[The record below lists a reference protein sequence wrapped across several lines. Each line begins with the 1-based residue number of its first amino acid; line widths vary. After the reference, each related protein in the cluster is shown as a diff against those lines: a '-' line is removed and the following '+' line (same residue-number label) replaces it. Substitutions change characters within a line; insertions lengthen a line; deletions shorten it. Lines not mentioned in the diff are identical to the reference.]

1 MIKQTLLVSVFL
13 FANVLQAADR
23 PNILFCIADD
33 WGWPHAGAYGDVA
46 VKTPHFDRLA
56 QGGVLFNHA
65 YVSSPSCTP
74 CRNSILTGQWHWRL
88 KSGANLWSDLPVGLP
103 VYPLLLEDA
112 GYHVGHSRK
121 SYGPGRLEG
130 WDRHPAGKNFKRFA
144 DFLKTRPKG
153 MPFCFWQGSS
163 DPHRV
168 YKLHSGRKS
177 GIDLAK
183 VHLFKHYPDHEVVRS
198 DVADY
203 YFEVQRFDTLVG
215 SVVTEL
221 ERLGELDRTIVVV
234 TGDHGMP
241 FPRCKGNLYD
251 SGARVPLLA
260 HWPQGIK
267 QPGRRIND
275 FVSLTDLAP
284 TFLQAA
290 GVPLPGDM
298 TGLSVLPLL
307 RLPNAG
313 SISASRRAIFFGKER
328 HCPGQEAPNAGG
340 YPCRGI
346 RTHEYLYIRNYDPER
361 WPAGTPNY
369 TKACEF
375 KQGTRG
381 WLGDCDNGPT
391 KSYIVANKDLDD
403 VHRRSYDLC
412 FGKRPAEELY
422 DLKVDPEQVTNVAAE
437 PAYRAVKAELT
448 VRLRSKLQATGDP
461 REIGG
466 AEFFDHAPYYGGAPT
481 YPGDKEME
489 RYRSE

>member
-1 MIKQTLLVSVFL
+1 MLKRITYVSAFLLAS
-13 FANVLQAADR
+13 VLQAADR

-33 WGWPHAGAYGDVA
+33 WGWPHAGAYGDGA
-46 VKTPHFDRLA
+46 VKTPNFDRLA
-56 QGGVLFNHA
+56 KGGVLFNHA

-112 GYHVGHSRK
+112 GYHIGHSRK

-130 WDRHPAGKNFKRFA
+130 WDRHPAGKNFKSFA
-144 DFLKTRPKG
+144 EFITGRPKG
-153 MPFCFWQGSS
+153 TPFCFWQGSS
-163 DPHRV
+163 DPHRG
-168 YKLHSGRKS
+168 YKPNSGRKS
-177 GIDLAK
+177 GIDLNK
-183 VHLFKHYPDHEVVRS
+183 VHLFGHYPDHEIVRS

-221 ERLGELDRTIVVV
+221 ERMGELDRTIVVV

-251 SGARVPLLA
+251 CGARVPLLA
-260 HWPQGIK
+260 HWPRGIK
-267 QPGRRIND
+267 QPGRRIED

-298 TGLSVLPLL
+298 TGLSVLSLL
-307 RLPNAG
+307 HSPQTG
-313 SISASRRAIFFGKER
+313 HIDASRRAIFFGKER

-340 YPCRGI
+340 YPCRGV

-361 WPAGTPNY
+361 WPAGTPDY
-369 TKACEF
+369 TQAYEF
-375 KQGTRG
+375 KQGVRG

-391 KSYIVANKDLDD
+391 KSYIVANRDLDD

-422 DLKVDPEQVTNVAAE
+422 DLETDPEQLKNVAAE
-437 PAYRAVKAELT
+437 PAYRAVKAKLAVQLT
-448 VRLRSKLQATGDP
+448 SKLKATGDP
-461 REIGG
+461 REISDT
-466 AEFFDHAPYYGGAPT
+466 EPFDHYPYYGGAPL
-481 YPGDKEME
+481 YPGDQKME
-489 RYRSE
+489 GYRNE